1 MNECGVCKSKIKSL
15 LYCNGCFQ
23 RAKSVAERRGRVE
36 ELKVWETML
45 DDTILADETDGV
57 VACKDLYVIRERMQN
72 RLLDL
77 ANEGVCVS
85 QKPKVFEELEE

>member
-1 MNECGVCKSKIKSL
+1 MSECGVCKSKIKSL

-23 RAKSVAERRGRVE
+23 RVKSVAERRGRVE

-57 VACKDLYVIRERMQN
+57 VACKDLYVIRERMQK
-72 RLLDL
+72 RLL
-77 ANEGVCVS
+77 
-85 QKPKVFEELEE
+85 ELEKWDLK